1 MSGGGQSRDPKS
13 RDKAF
18 LMNWIRR
25 NSPTREELLASRFV
39 KPFAHRVAHSHLWR
53 FTRTSVRRGTAL
65 GLFVGIFFLIP
76 GVQILGVALL
86 ALPFRA
92 NIPIGAAMTFLSNP
106 VTTPLILAASV
117 WLGNVLFGMHTNMAG
132 LYALYE
138 RSASLSDWWQWFAA
152 NAGPALLGGLG
163 GLFVISAAS
172 AVVGYILAS
181 VIWDNWI
188 RLRWRRKVRRARDQR
203 LEASTSDTA
212 AG

>member
-1 MSGGGQSRDPKS
+1 MSGGQP
-13 RDKAF
+13 RDKAAV
-18 LMNWIRR
+18 MNWIRR
-25 NSPTREELLASRFV
+25 NSPTREELLASRFI

-106 VTTPLILAASV
+106 ATTPFLIAASV
-117 WLGNVLFGMHTNMAG
+117 WLGNHMFGLHADVSTFSVMVEKGASAG
-132 LYALYE
+132 E
-138 RSASLSDWWQWFAA
+138 WVRWVLSDAA
-152 NAGPALLGGLG
+152 PALLA
-163 GLFVISAAS
+163 GLFVISVAS
-172 AVVGYILAS
+172 AIVGYMLAS

-188 RLRWRRKVRRARDQR
+188 RLRWRRKIRRARDQR
-203 LEASTSDTA
+203 LDASTSDTS

>member
-1 MSGGGQSRDPKS
+1 MSGGSPRDPRT
-13 RDKAF
+13 RDKATV
-18 LMNWIRR
+18 MNWIRR
-25 NSPTREELLASRFV
+25 NSPSREELLESRFI

-117 WLGNVLFGMHTNMAG
+117 WLGSALFGMHTNVSN
-132 LYALYE
+132 LYILYDE
-138 RSASLSDWWQWFAA
+138 GASLVEWWHWFTA
-152 NAGPALLGGLG
+152 NAGTALLGGLA
-163 GLFVISAAS
+163 GLFVISVAS
-172 AVVGYILAS
+172 AVIGYVLAS

>member
-1 MSGGGQSRDPKS
+1 MSGGGSRDPRT
-13 RDKAF
+13 RDKATV
-18 LMNWIRR
+18 MNWIRR
-25 NSPTREELLASRFV
+25 NSPTREELLESRFI

-117 WLGNVLFGMHTNMAG
+117 WLGSALFGMHTNVSN
-132 LYALYE
+132 LYILYDE
-138 RSASLSDWWQWFAA
+138 GASLVEWWHWFTA
-152 NAGPALLGGLG
+152 NAGTALLGGLA
-163 GLFVISAAS
+163 GLFVISVAS
-172 AVVGYILAS
+172 AVIGYVLAS